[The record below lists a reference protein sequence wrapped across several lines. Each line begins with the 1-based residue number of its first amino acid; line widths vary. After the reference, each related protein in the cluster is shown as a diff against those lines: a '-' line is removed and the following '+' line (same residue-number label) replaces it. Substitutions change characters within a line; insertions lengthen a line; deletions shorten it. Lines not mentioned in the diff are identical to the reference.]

1 MKYKSVCVLN
11 PLIRIQIEDAVYEY
25 ARAWNEYWA
34 EHKDAFA
41 DHIEITYFSE
51 RLMDDERSRVVS
63 EDIPVFVGAL
73 LLMTI
78 YLIFTLG
85 KISCIGA
92 RPWLA
97 LSAVIILIGAIIV
110 GFSISLCTGFAFNL
124 VVMMV
129 PFILLGVGVD
139 DMS

>member
-1 MKYKSVCVLN
+1 
-11 PLIRIQIEDAVYEY
+11 
-25 ARAWNEYWA
+25 
-34 EHKDAFA
+34 
-41 DHIEITYFSE
+41 
-51 RLMDDERSRVVS
+51 MDDEMARVVE
-63 EDIPVFVGAL
+63 EDLPTFAVAF
-73 LLMTI
+73 LLMLL
-78 YLIFTLG
+78 YLMFTLG
-85 KISCIGA
+85 KLSCIGA